1 VLEVRYDAGRFG
13 SGYKNRPKSPAS
25 IRVIPLAGPV
35 AEAIAR
41 QLPPNAPPDAL
52 VFTGP
57 GGSNGLPRGAR
68 SAMSR
73 HGLLRVYKH
82 ALLRVADPVASL
94 PYTPKRVLGALR
106 DGGPQTVEQIRERLC
121 GRTPR
126 RATVLD
132 ALDRLHTAGLAAED
146 QGGRWTACDPPRK
159 DDLLGQ
165 LQLRGPHDLRH
176 TFATWLEDAGVPV
189 RVIDELM
196 GHAGGRRG
204 GGAPSHGGSLIGTR
218 YRWTTPEMEAR
229 VVDAIE
235 QRLAISFAV
244 AARGL
249 NLGRPERA
257 EAAEDAANQ

>member
-1 VLEVRYDAGRFG
+1 
-13 SGYKNRPKSPAS
+13 
-25 IRVIPLAGPV
+25 
-35 AEAIAR
+35 
-41 QLPPNAPPDAL
+41 

-94 PYTPKRVLGALR
+94 PYTPRRVLGALR
-106 DGGPQTVEQIRERLC
+106 DGGPQSVEQVRERLR

-126 RATVLD
+126 PATVLA
-132 ALDRLHTAGLAAED
+132 ALATLHAAGLASED
-146 QGGRWTACDPPRK
+146 RPGRWIACEPPSR

-165 LQLRGPHDLRH
+165 LRLRGPHDLRH
-176 TFATWLEDAGVPV
+176 TFATWLEDAGIPA

-196 GHAGGRRG
+196 GHAGGHRG
-204 GGAPSHGGSLIGTR
+204 GGVPSHDGSLIGTR

-229 VVDAIE
+229 VVAAIE

-244 AARGL
+244 AAHLR
-249 NLGRPERA
+249 
-257 EAAEDAANQ
+257 